1 MTRRIFIKNSSC
13 QAESFGASGLT
24 KDAFVLFLNE
34 VHSLHVILEELSR
47 VEIDSSISLMD
58 YSLWN
63 EKCNVF
69 H

>member
-1 MTRRIFIKNSSC
+1 LEIAKIP
-13 QAESFGASGLT
+13 
-24 KDAFVLFLNE
+24 VLFFNE

-47 VEIDSSISLMD
+47 VVIDSSISLMD

>member
-1 MTRRIFIKNSSC
+1 LEIAKIP
-13 QAESFGASGLT
+13 
-24 KDAFVLFLNE
+24 FLYFNE

-69 H
+69 HWEWSFIFGKILL

>member
-1 MTRRIFIKNSSC
+1 
-13 QAESFGASGLT
+13 
-24 KDAFVLFLNE
+24 
-34 VHSLHVILEELSR
+34 LEELSR